1 MPPTLSDSPGFPR
14 PPGPPQTLS
23 RFSSDITKRITV
35 VTFTGPA
42 ALHTSPAPPHPTD
55 FIKIHFRHLNFPDAL
70 FLPIRK
76 KKKKSQITLQVYL
89 FHSHCTTVC
98 LSHKT
103 VNSSRKRLS
112 SSISQA
118 PGMAPDIL
126 KTKYIYHPRY

>member
-70 FLPIRK
+70 FLPIRGK
-76 KKKKSQITLQVYL
+76 KKKIPNNPAGIPLSFTLYN
-89 FHSHCTTVC
+89 C
-98 LSHKT
+98 LSLSQDCEFLEEEAFIFYI
-103 VNSSRKRLS
+103 SS
-112 SSISQA
+112 A
-118 PGMAPDIL
+118 WHG
-126 KTKYIYHPRY
+126 T